1 MKAMILAAGRGRRL
15 RPLTDYRPK
24 ALVKAGGKPLI
35 VWVIEYLQRYGFEE
49 IVINTG
55 WLGDQIPK
63 RLGDGNQWGVNLRYS
78 TEPTEALGTAGGIVR
93 ALPLLGDKPFLVIN
107 ADVWT
112 DFPLQ
117 VLALGP
123 TYLANIVL
131 TSQIPVPEKHDFSLS
146 GGLVNSNNP
155 NLSYTGIGIFHPEL
169 FGEYKKKKSSLGSL
183 LHDAAHDGR
192 IQGTQLTSHWFN
204 VGTKVILNHLEELL
218 TDDSIG
224 PAAKY

>member
-35 VWVIEYLQRYGFEE
+35 VWVIEYLQRNGFEE

-63 RLGDGNQWGVNLRYS
+63 RLGNGNQWGVNLRYS
-78 TEPTEALGTAGGIVR
+78 TEPTEALGTAGGIVK

-117 VLALGP
+117 LLALGP

-131 TSQIPVPEKHDFSLS
+131 TSQIPAPGKHDFSLY
-146 GGLVNSNNP
+146 GDLVSNNNP
-155 NLSYTGIGIFHPEL
+155 TLSYTGIGIFHPEL
-169 FGEYKKKKSSLGSL
+169 FRKYKKKKSSLGSL
-183 LHDAAHDGR
+183 LHDAAHDSR
-192 IQGTQLTSHWFN
+192 I
-204 VGTKVILNHLEELL
+204 
-218 TDDSIG
+218 
-224 PAAKY
+224 